1 MTRQPR
7 AFAAIY
13 PGDAFPHP
21 RMPMRT
27 IEELGANIRDVS
39 TGDAFKA

>member
-13 PGDAFPHP
+13 PGDAFPHN
-21 RMPMRT
+21 RWPMRT
-27 IEELGANIRDVS
+27 IEEFGANTLDVS
-39 TGDAFKA
+39 TEDAFKA